1 MQSMAFD
8 IRWAVLVKNKPYLIF
23 SWRKVMNT
31 LRRYVK
37 NAKDVFRI
45 IAGVIGSYA
54 GVISNIIGTAMG
66 ILASVM
72 VIGGIVGLCVYVKVL
87 PMFTE
92 AREEVFDKLVHLSED
107 DFVMKEDTVVYDSKG
122 KQVGSVNAGSYKY
135 VKINDVSPYIYE
147 GYIAVE
153 DKRFKTHG
161 GVDLVATMRAGVSLL
176 KHNMEITQGG
186 STITQQVIKNNL
198 LTQNKSYTRKIAE
211 ILLAP
216 TIESKFTK
224 AQIMEFYC
232 NSNFYGNKCYGVGAA
247 SKYYFGKK
255 CADLEPHEAAM
266 LIGLS
271 NSPASYNPVLHPKAA
286 LKKRNSVLRIMC
298 KEGVITP
305 KEYKSALKKKLN
317 IKQFSEKGGSKESY
331 VMSYAIHC
339 AAISLMEKENFK
351 FQYVFDS
358 KEDYQKY
365 NKQYSKVYSE
375 KIESIRSGGYKLYTS
390 INMKKQKKLQKAV
403 DNGLSFNKEK
413 DGDTGKYALQGAAVC
428 INNETNY
435 VEAIVGGRGK
445 NDQYN
450 RAYLAAR
457 QSGSAIKP
465 LIDYTPGF
473 ESGMYSPSTIVN
485 DHKFVNGPSNA
496 GGGYHGNVRIREAVA
511 RSLNT
516 VAWQV
521 LDNITV
527 KYGLSFLDKLHF
539 HNISYIDNDNM
550 ALSLGGFTEGVRVV
564 DMAKGFSTLAN
575 NGSYSDR
582 TCIKKI
588 EHVSDGV
595 VYKNN
600 NEKDQVYS
608 QDAAWMMT
616 DVLKGVFN
624 ESYGTGRKLKLD
636 NGQICAGKTGT
647 TNSSKDV
654 WFCGYT
660 KYYTTVV
667 WAGYDTPRAMPGA
680 SGASIPGVIWKDYMD
695 DIHKKLKPEDFIMP
709 STISLA
715 KYDGN
720 GNIIEGTAISGSS
733 KRTYGMDYFSKTILS
748 EKADEV
754 QVLNDKK
761 YQKEVLKKLKNF
773 EKRYI
778 SNIADYYD
786 LENDY
791 KELTDMIS
799 SIVDDDVRTDYAV
812 RARNK
817 YDSLKDETVS
827 WKKVVKAYEKQQKE
841 ENERLA
847 EKKKNDSERAL
858 KNQIYK
864 NKIELART
872 RIKRMHGYL
881 YQPSNMQLLIDSAK
895 EALDAC
901 KGYSEYYNLKAMFD
915 MYKKELEELP
925 VKGESNKKIRRQQI
939 QVNRWQRKNLR
950 KRNRGGSDKWKKIK
964 MI

>member
-317 IKQFSEKGGSKESY
+317 IKQFSEKGGSKDSY

-351 FQYVFDS
+351 FKYVFDS

-485 DHKFVNGPSNA
+485 DHKFANGPSNA

-564 DMAKGFSTLAN
+564 DMAKGFSTLSN

-754 QVLNDKK
+754 QVLKDKK

-841 ENERLA
+841 ENERLT

-881 YQPSNMQLLIDSAK
+881 YQPSNMQILIDSAK
-895 EALDAC
+895 EALEAC

-925 VKGESNKKIRRQQI
+925 VKGESNKKNQTPTDTSEPVATEEPQEEE
-939 QVNRWQRKNLR
+939 
-950 KRNRGGSDKWKKIK
+950 
-964 MI
+964 

>member
-1 MQSMAFD
+1 
-8 IRWAVLVKNKPYLIF
+8 
-23 SWRKVMNT
+23 MNT

-45 IAGVIGSYA
+45 IVGAIGSYV
-54 GVISNIIGTAMG
+54 GVVSNILGAVMG

-92 AREEVFDKLVHLSED
+92 AREEVFDKLVHLSKD
-107 DFVMKEDTVVYDSKG
+107 DFIMKEDTVVYDANG
-122 KQVGSVNAGSYKY
+122 KKVGSVNAGSYKY
-135 VKINDVSPYIYE
+135 VSINDISPYIYD

-153 DKRFKTHG
+153 DKRFRTHG

-232 NSNFYGNKCYGVGAA
+232 NSNYYGNKCYGVGAA
-247 SKYYFGKK
+247 SRYYFGKK
-255 CADLEPHEAAM
+255 CADLEPQEAAM

-271 NSPASYNPVLHPKAA
+271 NSPASYNPVLHPQAA
-286 LKKRNSVLRIMC
+286 LKKRNRVLKTMC
-298 KEGVITP
+298 NDGVITP
-305 KEYKSALKKKLN
+305 KEYKAAVKKKLN
-317 IKQFSEKGGSKESY
+317 IKQLTEEGSSNETY
-331 VMSYAIHC
+331 VISYAIHC
-339 AAISLMEKENFK
+339 SAISLMEKEDFK
-351 FQYVFDS
+351 FKYVFDS

-365 NKQYSKVYSE
+365 NKTYSKAYNE
-375 KIESIRSGGYKLYTS
+375 KIESIRSGGYKIYTS
-390 INMKKQKKLQKAV
+390 INMKKQKKLQKSV
-403 DNGLSFNKEK
+403 DEGLAFNKEK
-413 DGDTGKYALQGAAVC
+413 DNDSGKYALQGAAVC
-428 INNETNY
+428 VNNETGY
-435 VEAIVGGRGK
+435 VEAVVGGRGK

-485 DHKFVNGPSNA
+485 DNKFTNGPSNA
-496 GGGYHGNVRIREAVA
+496 GGAYYGSVHIREAVA

-521 LDNITV
+521 LDNISV

-575 NGSYSDR
+575 NGSFSDR
-582 TCIKKI
+582 TCVKKI

-600 NEKDQVYS
+600 NEKTQVYS
-608 QDAAWMMT
+608 GDAAWMMT

-624 ESYGTGRKLKLD
+624 ESYGTGRKLKLE

-695 DIHKKLKPEDFIMP
+695 KIHEKLKPQDFTMP

-715 KYDGN
+715 KYDSA
-720 GNIIEGTAISGSS
+720 GNIIEGTAVAGS
-733 KRTYGMDYFSKTILS
+733 KTRPAGMDYFSKSILS
-748 EKADEV
+748 EKAEEV
-754 QVLNDKK
+754 QVLKDKQ
-761 YQKEVLKKLKNF
+761 YQKEVLAALKKF
-773 EKRYI
+773 EKMYI
-778 SNIADYYD
+778 KNIADYYD

-791 KELTDMIS
+791 KKLTDMIS
-799 SIVDDDVRTDYAV
+799 SIVDDDVRTDYAI

-817 YDSLKDETVS
+817 YDSLKDETVD

-847 EKKKNDSERAL
+847 EKKKNDSQRAL
-858 KNQIYK
+858 NNQIYK
-864 NKIELART
+864 NRINLART
-872 RIKRMHGYL
+872 RIKRMHGYV

-895 EALDAC
+895 QALDAC
-901 KGYSEYYNLKAMFD
+901 KGYAEYTSLKAMYD
-915 MYKKELEELP
+915 EYKAELENLP
-925 VKGESNKKIRRQQI
+925 TKAEYDKKKNTTTPTEAPVETAEPVQDGEE
-939 QVNRWQRKNLR
+939 
-950 KRNRGGSDKWKKIK
+950 
-964 MI
+964 

>member
-1 MQSMAFD
+1 
-8 IRWAVLVKNKPYLIF
+8 
-23 SWRKVMNT
+23 MNT
-31 LRRYVK
+31 LRKYVK

-45 IAGVIGSYA
+45 IVGAIGSYV
-54 GVISNIIGTAMG
+54 GVVSNILGAVMG

-92 AREEVFDKLVHLSED
+92 AREEVFDKLVHLSKD
-107 DFVMKEDTVVYDSKG
+107 DFIMKEDTVVYDANG
-122 KQVGSVNAGSYKY
+122 KKVGSVNAGSYKY
-135 VKINDVSPYIYE
+135 VSINDISPYIYD

-153 DKRFKTHG
+153 DKRFRTHG

-232 NSNFYGNKCYGVGAA
+232 NSNYYGNKCYGVGAA
-247 SKYYFGKK
+247 SRYYFGKK
-255 CADLEPHEAAM
+255 CAALEPQEATM
-266 LIGLS
+266 LKGLP
-271 NSPASYNPVLHPKAA
+271 NSPAAYNPVLHPQAA
-286 LKKRNSVLRIMC
+286 LKKRNRVLKTMC
-298 KEGVITP
+298 NDGVITP
-305 KEYKSALKKKLN
+305 KEYKAAVKKKLN
-317 IKQFSEKGGSKESY
+317 IKQLSEEGSSNETY
-331 VMSYAIHC
+331 VISYAIHC
-339 AAISLMEKENFK
+339 SAISLMEKEDFK
-351 FQYVFDS
+351 FKYVFDS

-365 NKQYSKVYSE
+365 NKTYSKAYSE
-375 KIESIRSGGYKLYTS
+375 KIESIRSGGYKIYTS
-390 INMKKQKKLQKAV
+390 INMKKQKKLQKSV
-403 DNGLSFNKEK
+403 DEGLAFNKEK
-413 DGDTGKYALQGAAVC
+413 DNDSGKYALQGAAVC
-428 INNETNY
+428 VNNETGY
-435 VEAIVGGRGK
+435 VEAVVGGRGK

-485 DHKFVNGPSNA
+485 DNKFANGPSNA
-496 GGGYHGNVRIREAVA
+496 GGAYYGSVHIREAVA

-521 LDNITV
+521 LDNISV

-575 NGSYSDR
+575 NGSFSDR
-582 TCIKKI
+582 TCVKKI

-600 NEKDQVYS
+600 NEKTQVYS
-608 QDAAWMMT
+608 EDAAWMMT

-624 ESYGTGRKLKLD
+624 ESYGTGRKLKLE

-660 KYYTTVV
+660 RYYTTVV

-695 DIHKKLKPEDFIMP
+695 KIHEKLKPQDFTMP

-715 KYDGN
+715 KYDSA
-720 GNIIEGTAISGSS
+720 GNIIEGTAVAGS
-733 KRTYGMDYFSKTILS
+733 KTRPAGMDYFSKSILS
-748 EKADEV
+748 EKAEEV
-754 QVLNDKK
+754 QVLKDKQ
-761 YQKEVLKKLKNF
+761 YQKEVLAALKKF
-773 EKRYI
+773 EKMYI
-778 SNIADYYD
+778 KNIADYYD

-791 KELTDMIS
+791 KKLTDMIS
-799 SIVDDDVRTDYAV
+799 SIVDDDVRTDYAI

-817 YDSLKDETVS
+817 YDSLKDETVD

-847 EKKKNDSERAL
+847 EKKKNDSQRAL
-858 KNQIYK
+858 NNQIYK
-864 NKIELART
+864 NRINLART
-872 RIKRMHGYL
+872 RIKRMHGYI

-895 EALDAC
+895 QALDAC
-901 KGYSEYYNLKAMFD
+901 KGYAEYTSLKAMYD
-915 MYKKELEELP
+915 EYKAELENLP
-925 VKGESNKKIRRQQI
+925 TKAEYDKKKNTTTPTEAPVETAEPVQDGEE
-939 QVNRWQRKNLR
+939 
-950 KRNRGGSDKWKKIK
+950 
-964 MI
+964 

>member
-1 MQSMAFD
+1 
-8 IRWAVLVKNKPYLIF
+8 
-23 SWRKVMNT
+23 MNT
-31 LRRYVK
+31 LRKYVK

-45 IAGVIGSYA
+45 IVGAIGSYV
-54 GVISNIIGTAMG
+54 GVVSNILGAVMG

-92 AREEVFDKLVHLSED
+92 AREEVFDKLVHLSKD
-107 DFVMKEDTVVYDSKG
+107 DFIMKEDTVVYDANG
-122 KQVGSVNAGSYKY
+122 KKVGSVNAGSYKY
-135 VKINDVSPYIYE
+135 VSINDISPYIYD

-153 DKRFKTHG
+153 DKRFRTHG

-232 NSNFYGNKCYGVGAA
+232 NSNYYGNKCYGVGAA
-247 SKYYFGKK
+247 SRYYFGKK
-255 CADLEPHEAAM
+255 CADLEPQEAAM

-271 NSPASYNPVLHPKAA
+271 NSPAAYNPVLHPQAA
-286 LKKRNSVLRIMC
+286 LKKRNRVLKTMC
-298 KEGVITP
+298 NDGVITP
-305 KEYKSALKKKLN
+305 KEYKAAVKKKLN
-317 IKQFSEKGGSKESY
+317 IKQLSEEGSSNETY
-331 VMSYAIHC
+331 VISYAIHC
-339 AAISLMEKENFK
+339 SAISLMEKEDFK
-351 FQYVFDS
+351 FKYVFDS

-365 NKQYSKVYSE
+365 NKTYSKAYSE
-375 KIESIRSGGYKLYTS
+375 KIESIRSGGYKIYTS
-390 INMKKQKKLQKAV
+390 INMKKQKKLQKSV
-403 DNGLSFNKEK
+403 DEGLAFNKEK
-413 DGDTGKYALQGAAVC
+413 DNDSGKYALQGAAVC
-428 INNETNY
+428 VNNETGY
-435 VEAIVGGRGK
+435 VEAVVGGRGK

-485 DHKFVNGPSNA
+485 DNKFANGPSNA
-496 GGGYHGNVRIREAVA
+496 GGAYYGSVHIREAVA

-521 LDNITV
+521 LDNISV

-575 NGSYSDR
+575 NGSFSDR
-582 TCIKKI
+582 TCVKKI

-600 NEKDQVYS
+600 NEKTQVYS
-608 QDAAWMMT
+608 EDAAWMMT

-624 ESYGTGRKLKLD
+624 ESYGTGRKLKLE

-695 DIHKKLKPEDFIMP
+695 KIHEKLKPQDFTMP
-709 STISLA
+709 STVSLA
-715 KYDGN
+715 KYDSA
-720 GNIIEGTAISGSS
+720 GNIIEGTAVAGS
-733 KRTYGMDYFSKTILS
+733 KTRPAGMDYFSKSILS
-748 EKADEV
+748 EKAEEV
-754 QVLNDKK
+754 QVLKDKQ
-761 YQKEVLKKLKNF
+761 YQKEVLAALKKF
-773 EKRYI
+773 EKMYI
-778 SNIADYYD
+778 KNIADYYD

-791 KELTDMIS
+791 KKLTDMIS
-799 SIVDDDVRTDYAV
+799 SIVDDDVRTDYAI

-817 YDSLKDETVS
+817 YDSLKDETVD

-847 EKKKNDSERAL
+847 EKKKNDSQRAL
-858 KNQIYK
+858 NNQIYK
-864 NKIELART
+864 NRINLART
-872 RIKRMHGYL
+872 RIKRMHGYV

-895 EALDAC
+895 QALDAC
-901 KGYSEYYNLKAMFD
+901 KGYAEYTSLKAMYD
-915 MYKKELEELP
+915 EYKAELENLP
-925 VKGESNKKIRRQQI
+925 TKAEYDKKKNTTTPTEAPVETAEPVQDGEE
-939 QVNRWQRKNLR
+939 
-950 KRNRGGSDKWKKIK
+950 
-964 MI
+964 

>member
-72 VIGGIVGLCVYVKVL
+72 VISGIVGLCVYVKVL

-317 IKQFSEKGGSKESY
+317 IKQFSEKGGSKDSY

-351 FQYVFDS
+351 FKYVFDS

-485 DHKFVNGPSNA
+485 DHKFANGPSNA

-754 QVLNDKK
+754 QVLKDKK

-881 YQPSNMQLLIDSAK
+881 YQPSNMQILIDSAK

-925 VKGESNKKIRRQQI
+925 VKGESNKKNQTPTDTSEPVATEEPQEEE
-939 QVNRWQRKNLR
+939 
-950 KRNRGGSDKWKKIK
+950 
-964 MI
+964 

>member
-1 MQSMAFD
+1 
-8 IRWAVLVKNKPYLIF
+8 
-23 SWRKVMNT
+23 MNT
-31 LRRYVK
+31 LRKYVK

-45 IAGVIGSYA
+45 IVGAIGSYV
-54 GVISNIIGTAMG
+54 GVVSNILGAVMG

-92 AREEVFDKLVHLSED
+92 AREEVFDKLVHLSKD
-107 DFVMKEDTVVYDSKG
+107 DFIMKEDTVVYDANG
-122 KQVGSVNAGSYKY
+122 KKVGSVNAGSYKY
-135 VKINDVSPYIYE
+135 VSINDISPYIYD

-153 DKRFKTHG
+153 DKRFRTHG

-232 NSNFYGNKCYGVGAA
+232 NSNYYGNKCYGVGAA
-247 SKYYFGKK
+247 SRYYFGKK
-255 CADLEPHEAAM
+255 CADLEPQEAAM

-271 NSPASYNPVLHPKAA
+271 NSPASYNPVLHPQAA
-286 LKKRNSVLRIMC
+286 LKKRNRVLKTMC
-298 KEGVITP
+298 NDGVITP
-305 KEYKSALKKKLN
+305 KEYKAAVKKKLN
-317 IKQFSEKGGSKESY
+317 IKQLSEEGSSNETY
-331 VMSYAIHC
+331 VISYAIHC
-339 AAISLMEKENFK
+339 SAISLMEKEDFK
-351 FQYVFDS
+351 FKYVFDS

-365 NKQYSKVYSE
+365 NKTYSKAYNE
-375 KIESIRSGGYKLYTS
+375 KIESIRSGGYKIYTS
-390 INMKKQKKLQKAV
+390 INMKKQKKLQKSV
-403 DNGLSFNKEK
+403 DEGLAFNKEK
-413 DGDTGKYALQGAAVC
+413 DNDSGKYALQGAAVC
-428 INNETNY
+428 VNNETGY
-435 VEAIVGGRGK
+435 VEAVVGGRGK

-457 QSGSAIKP
+457 QSGSSIKP

-485 DHKFVNGPSNA
+485 DNKFTNGPSNA
-496 GGGYHGNVRIREAVA
+496 GGAYYGSVHIREAVA

-521 LDNITV
+521 LDNISV

-575 NGSYSDR
+575 NGSFSDR
-582 TCIKKI
+582 TCVKKI

-600 NEKDQVYS
+600 NEKTQVYS
-608 QDAAWMMT
+608 EDAAWMMT

-624 ESYGTGRKLKLD
+624 ESYGTGRKLKLE

-695 DIHKKLKPEDFIMP
+695 KIHEKLKPQDFTMP

-715 KYDGN
+715 KYDSA
-720 GNIIEGTAISGSS
+720 GNIIEGTAVAGS
-733 KRTYGMDYFSKTILS
+733 KTRPAGMDYFSKSILS
-748 EKADEV
+748 EKAEEV
-754 QVLNDKK
+754 QVLKDKQ
-761 YQKEVLKKLKNF
+761 YQKEVLAALKKF
-773 EKRYI
+773 EKMYI
-778 SNIADYYD
+778 KNIADYYD

-791 KELTDMIS
+791 KKLTDMIS
-799 SIVDDDVRTDYAV
+799 SIVDDDVRTDYAI

-817 YDSLKDETVS
+817 YDSLKDETVD

-847 EKKKNDSERAL
+847 EKKKNDSQRAL
-858 KNQIYK
+858 NNQIYK
-864 NKIELART
+864 NRINLART
-872 RIKRMHGYL
+872 RIKRMHGYV

-895 EALDAC
+895 QALDAC
-901 KGYSEYYNLKAMFD
+901 KGYAEYTSLKAMYD
-915 MYKKELEELP
+915 EYKAELENLP
-925 VKGESNKKIRRQQI
+925 TKAEYDKKKNTTTPTEAPVETAEPVQDGEE
-939 QVNRWQRKNLR
+939 
-950 KRNRGGSDKWKKIK
+950 
-964 MI
+964 

>member
-1 MQSMAFD
+1 
-8 IRWAVLVKNKPYLIF
+8 
-23 SWRKVMNT
+23 MNT

-351 FQYVFDS
+351 FKYVFDS

-754 QVLNDKK
+754 QVLKDKK

-925 VKGESNKKIRRQQI
+925 VKGESNKKNQTPTDTSEPVATEEPQEEE
-939 QVNRWQRKNLR
+939 
-950 KRNRGGSDKWKKIK
+950 
-964 MI
+964 

>member
-1 MQSMAFD
+1 
-8 IRWAVLVKNKPYLIF
+8 
-23 SWRKVMNT
+23 MNT

-45 IAGVIGSYA
+45 IVGAIGSYV
-54 GVISNIIGTAMG
+54 GVVSNILGAVMG

-92 AREEVFDKLVHLSED
+92 AREEVFDKLVHLSKD
-107 DFVMKEDTVVYDSKG
+107 DFIMKEDTVVYDANG
-122 KQVGSVNAGSYKY
+122 KKVGSVNAGSYKY
-135 VKINDVSPYIYE
+135 VSINDISPYIYD

-232 NSNFYGNKCYGVGAA
+232 NSNYYGNKCYGVGAA
-247 SKYYFGKK
+247 SRYYFGKK
-255 CADLEPHEAAM
+255 CADLEPQEAAM

-271 NSPASYNPVLHPKAA
+271 NSPASYNPVLHPQAA
-286 LKKRNSVLRIMC
+286 LKKRNRVLKTMC
-298 KEGVITP
+298 NDGVITP
-305 KEYKSALKKKLN
+305 KEYKAAVKKKLN
-317 IKQFSEKGGSKESY
+317 IKQLTEEGSSNETY
-331 VMSYAIHC
+331 VISYAIHC
-339 AAISLMEKENFK
+339 SAISLMEKEDFK
-351 FQYVFDS
+351 FKYVFDS

-365 NKQYSKVYSE
+365 NKTYSKAYNE
-375 KIESIRSGGYKLYTS
+375 KIESIRSGGYKIYTS
-390 INMKKQKKLQKAV
+390 INMKKQKKLQKSV
-403 DNGLSFNKEK
+403 DEGLAFNKEK
-413 DGDTGKYALQGAAVC
+413 DNDSGKYALQGAAVC
-428 INNETNY
+428 VNNETGY
-435 VEAIVGGRGK
+435 VEAVVGGRGK

-485 DHKFVNGPSNA
+485 DNKFTNGPSNA
-496 GGGYHGNVRIREAVA
+496 GGAYYGSVHIREAVA

-521 LDNITV
+521 LDNISV

-575 NGSYSDR
+575 NGSFSDR
-582 TCIKKI
+582 TCVKKI

-600 NEKDQVYS
+600 NEKTQVYS
-608 QDAAWMMT
+608 EDAAWMMT

-624 ESYGTGRKLKLD
+624 ESYGTGRKLKLE

-695 DIHKKLKPEDFIMP
+695 KIHEKLKPQDFTMP

-715 KYDGN
+715 KYDSA
-720 GNIIEGTAISGSS
+720 GNIIEGTAVAGS
-733 KRTYGMDYFSKTILS
+733 KTRPAGMDYFSKSILS
-748 EKADEV
+748 EKAEEV
-754 QVLNDKK
+754 QVLKDKK
-761 YQKEVLKKLKNF
+761 YQKEVLAALKKF
-773 EKRYI
+773 EKMYI
-778 SNIADYYD
+778 KNIADYYD

-791 KELTDMIS
+791 KKLTDMIS
-799 SIVDDDVRTDYAV
+799 SIVDDDVRTDYAI

-817 YDSLKDETVS
+817 YDSLKDETVD

-847 EKKKNDSERAL
+847 EKKKNDSQRAL
-858 KNQIYK
+858 NNQIYK
-864 NKIELART
+864 NRINLART
-872 RIKRMHGYL
+872 RIKRMHGYI
-881 YQPSNMQLLIDSAK
+881 YQPSNMQILIDSAK
-895 EALDAC
+895 QALDAC
-901 KGYSEYYNLKAMFD
+901 KGYAEYTSLKAMYD
-915 MYKKELEELP
+915 EYKAELENLP
-925 VKGESNKKIRRQQI
+925 TKAEYDKKKNTTTPTEAPVETAEPIQDGEE
-939 QVNRWQRKNLR
+939 
-950 KRNRGGSDKWKKIK
+950 
-964 MI
+964 

>member
-1 MQSMAFD
+1 
-8 IRWAVLVKNKPYLIF
+8 
-23 SWRKVMNT
+23 MNT

-45 IAGVIGSYA
+45 IVGAIGSYV
-54 GVISNIIGTAMG
+54 GVVSNILGAVMG

-92 AREEVFDKLVHLSED
+92 AREEVFDKLVHLSKD
-107 DFVMKEDTVVYDSKG
+107 DFIMKEDTVVYDANG
-122 KQVGSVNAGSYKY
+122 KKVGSVNAGSYKY
-135 VKINDVSPYIYE
+135 VSINDISPYIYD

-153 DKRFKTHG
+153 DKRFRTHG

-232 NSNFYGNKCYGVGAA
+232 NSNYYGNKCYGVGAA
-247 SKYYFGKK
+247 SRYYFGKK
-255 CADLEPHEAAM
+255 CADLEPQEAAM

-271 NSPASYNPVLHPKAA
+271 NSPAAYNPVLHPQAA
-286 LKKRNSVLRIMC
+286 LKKRNRVLKTMC
-298 KEGVITP
+298 NDGVITP
-305 KEYKSALKKKLN
+305 KEYKAAVKKKLN
-317 IKQFSEKGGSKESY
+317 IKQLSEEGSSNETY
-331 VMSYAIHC
+331 VISYAIHC
-339 AAISLMEKENFK
+339 SAISLMEKEDFK
-351 FQYVFDS
+351 FKYVFDS
-358 KEDYQKY
+358 KEDYKKY
-365 NKQYSKVYSE
+365 NKTYSKAYSE
-375 KIESIRSGGYKLYTS
+375 KIESIRSGGYKIYTS
-390 INMKKQKKLQKAV
+390 INMKKQKKLQKSV
-403 DNGLSFNKEK
+403 DEGLAFNKEK
-413 DGDTGKYALQGAAVC
+413 DNDSGKYALQGAAVC
-428 INNETNY
+428 VNNETGY
-435 VEAIVGGRGK
+435 VEAVVGGRGK

-485 DHKFVNGPSNA
+485 DNKFANGPSNA
-496 GGGYHGNVRIREAVA
+496 GGAYYGSVHIREAVA

-521 LDNITV
+521 LDNISV

-575 NGSYSDR
+575 NGSFSDR
-582 TCIKKI
+582 TCVKKI

-600 NEKDQVYS
+600 NEKTQVYS
-608 QDAAWMMT
+608 EDAAWMMT

-624 ESYGTGRKLKLD
+624 ESYGTGRKLKLE

-695 DIHKKLKPEDFIMP
+695 KIHEKLKPQDFTMP

-715 KYDGN
+715 KYDSA
-720 GNIIEGTAISGSS
+720 GNIIEGTAVAGS
-733 KRTYGMDYFSKTILS
+733 KTRPAGMDYFSKSILS
-748 EKADEV
+748 EKAEEV
-754 QVLNDKK
+754 QVLKDKQ
-761 YQKEVLKKLKNF
+761 YQKEVLAALKKF
-773 EKRYI
+773 EKMYI
-778 SNIADYYD
+778 KNIADYYD

-791 KELTDMIS
+791 KKLTDMIS
-799 SIVDDDVRTDYAV
+799 SIVDDDVRTDYAI

-817 YDSLKDETVS
+817 YDSLKDETVD

-847 EKKKNDSERAL
+847 EKKKNDSQRAL
-858 KNQIYK
+858 NNQIYK
-864 NKIELART
+864 NRINLART
-872 RIKRMHGYL
+872 RIKRMHGYV

-895 EALDAC
+895 QALDAC
-901 KGYSEYYNLKAMFD
+901 KGYAEYTSLKAMYD
-915 MYKKELEELP
+915 EYKAELENLP
-925 VKGESNKKIRRQQI
+925 TKAEYDKKKNTTTPTEAPVETAEPVQDGEE
-939 QVNRWQRKNLR
+939 
-950 KRNRGGSDKWKKIK
+950 
-964 MI
+964 

>member
-1 MQSMAFD
+1 
-8 IRWAVLVKNKPYLIF
+8 
-23 SWRKVMNT
+23 MNT

-305 KEYKSALKKKLN
+305 KENKSALKKKLN
-317 IKQFSEKGGSKESY
+317 IKHFSEKGGSKDSY

-351 FQYVFDS
+351 FKYVFDS

-375 KIESIRSGGYKLYTS
+375 KIESIRTGGYKLYTS

-754 QVLNDKK
+754 QVLKDKK

-925 VKGESNKKIRRQQI
+925 VKGESNKKNQTPTDTSEPVATEEPQEEE
-939 QVNRWQRKNLR
+939 
-950 KRNRGGSDKWKKIK
+950 
-964 MI
+964 

>member
-1 MQSMAFD
+1 
-8 IRWAVLVKNKPYLIF
+8 
-23 SWRKVMNT
+23 MNT
-31 LRRYVK
+31 LRKYVK

-45 IAGVIGSYA
+45 IVGAIGSYV
-54 GVISNIIGTAMG
+54 GVVSNILGAVMG

-92 AREEVFDKLVHLSED
+92 AREEVFDKLVHLSKD
-107 DFVMKEDTVVYDSKG
+107 DFIMKEDTVVYDANG
-122 KQVGSVNAGSYKY
+122 KKVGSVNAGSYKY
-135 VKINDVSPYIYE
+135 VSINDISPYIYD

-247 SKYYFGKK
+247 SRYYFGKK
-255 CADLEPHEAAM
+255 CADLEPQEAAM

-271 NSPASYNPVLHPKAA
+271 NSPTAYNPVLHPQAA
-286 LKKRNSVLRIMC
+286 LKKRNRVLKTMC
-298 KEGVITP
+298 NEGAITP
-305 KEYKSALKKKLN
+305 KEYKAAVKKELN
-317 IKQFSEKGGSKESY
+317 IKQLSEEGSSNETY
-331 VMSYAIHC
+331 VISYAIHC
-339 AAISLMEKENFK
+339 AAISLMEKEDFK
-351 FQYVFDS
+351 FKYVFDS

-365 NKQYSKVYSE
+365 NKTYSKAYSE
-375 KIESIRSGGYKLYTS
+375 KIESIRSGGYKIYTS
-390 INMKKQKKLQKAV
+390 INMKKQKKLQKSV
-403 DNGLSFNKEK
+403 DEGLAFNKEK
-413 DGDTGKYALQGAAVC
+413 DNDSGKYALQGAAVC
-428 INNETNY
+428 VNNETGY
-435 VEAIVGGRGK
+435 VEAVVGGRGK

-485 DHKFVNGPSNA
+485 DNKFTNGPSNA
-496 GGGYHGNVRIREAVA
+496 GGAYYGSVHIREAVA

-521 LDNITV
+521 LDNISV

-575 NGSYSDR
+575 NGSFSDR
-582 TCIKKI
+582 TCVKKI

-600 NEKDQVYS
+600 NEKTQVYS
-608 QDAAWMMT
+608 EDAAWMMT

-624 ESYGTGRKLKLD
+624 ESYGTGRKLKLE

-695 DIHKKLKPEDFIMP
+695 KIHEKLKPQDFTMP

-715 KYDGN
+715 KYDSA
-720 GNIIEGTAISGSS
+720 GNIIEGTAVAGS
-733 KRTYGMDYFSKTILS
+733 KTRPAGMDYFSKSILS
-748 EKADEV
+748 EKAEEV
-754 QVLNDKK
+754 QVLKDKK
-761 YQKEVLKKLKNF
+761 YQKEVLAALKKF
-773 EKRYI
+773 EKMYI
-778 SNIADYYD
+778 KNIADYYD

-791 KELTDMIS
+791 KKLTDMIS
-799 SIVDDDVRTDYAV
+799 SIVDDDVRTDYAI

-817 YDSLKDETVS
+817 YDSLKDETVD

-847 EKKKNDSERAL
+847 EKKKNDSQRAL
-858 KNQIYK
+858 NNQIYK
-864 NKIELART
+864 NRINLART
-872 RIKRMHGYL
+872 RIKRMHGYI
-881 YQPSNMQLLIDSAK
+881 YQPSNMQILIDSAK
-895 EALDAC
+895 QALDAC
-901 KGYSEYYNLKAMFD
+901 KGYAEYTSLKAMYD
-915 MYKKELEELP
+915 EYKAELENLP
-925 VKGESNKKIRRQQI
+925 TKAEYDKKKNTTTPTETPVETAEPIQDGEE
-939 QVNRWQRKNLR
+939 
-950 KRNRGGSDKWKKIK
+950 
-964 MI
+964 

>member
-754 QVLNDKK
+754 QVLKDKK

-786 LENDY
+786 LENEY

-925 VKGESNKKIRRQQI
+925 VKGESNKKNQTPTDTSEPVATEEPQEEE
-939 QVNRWQRKNLR
+939 
-950 KRNRGGSDKWKKIK
+950 
-964 MI
+964 

>member
-1 MQSMAFD
+1 
-8 IRWAVLVKNKPYLIF
+8 
-23 SWRKVMNT
+23 MNT

-485 DHKFVNGPSNA
+485 DHKFANGPSNA

-754 QVLNDKK
+754 QVLKDKK

-773 EKRYI
+773 EKIYI
-778 SNIADYYD
+778 SNISDYND

-799 SIVDDDVRTDYAV
+799 SIMDDDVRTDYAV

-841 ENERLA
+841 ENERLV

-881 YQPSNMQLLIDSAK
+881 YQPSNMQILIDSAK

-925 VKGESNKKIRRQQI
+925 VKGESNKKNQTPTDTSEPVATEEPQEEE
-939 QVNRWQRKNLR
+939 
-950 KRNRGGSDKWKKIK
+950 
-964 MI
+964 

>member
-1 MQSMAFD
+1 
-8 IRWAVLVKNKPYLIF
+8 
-23 SWRKVMNT
+23 MNT
-31 LRRYVK
+31 LRKYVK

-45 IAGVIGSYA
+45 IVGAIGSYV
-54 GVISNIIGTAMG
+54 GVVSNILGAVMG

-92 AREEVFDKLVHLSED
+92 AREEVFDKLVHLSKD
-107 DFVMKEDTVVYDSKG
+107 DFIMKEDTVVYDANG
-122 KQVGSVNAGSYKY
+122 KKVGSVNAGSYKY
-135 VKINDVSPYIYE
+135 VSINDISPYIYD

-232 NSNFYGNKCYGVGAA
+232 NSNYYGNKCYGVGAA
-247 SKYYFGKK
+247 SRYYFGKK
-255 CADLEPHEAAM
+255 CADLEPQEAAM

-271 NSPASYNPVLHPKAA
+271 NSPAAYNPVLHPQAA
-286 LKKRNSVLRIMC
+286 LKKRNRVLKTMC
-298 KEGVITP
+298 NDGVITP
-305 KEYKSALKKKLN
+305 KEYKAAVKKKLN
-317 IKQFSEKGGSKESY
+317 IKQLSEEGSSNETY
-331 VMSYAIHC
+331 VISYAIHC
-339 AAISLMEKENFK
+339 SAISLMEKEDFK
-351 FQYVFDS
+351 FKYVFDS

-365 NKQYSKVYSE
+365 NKTYSKAYSE
-375 KIESIRSGGYKLYTS
+375 KIESIRSGGYKIYTS
-390 INMKKQKKLQKAV
+390 INMKKQKKLQKSV
-403 DNGLSFNKEK
+403 DEGLAFNKEK
-413 DGDTGKYALQGAAVC
+413 DNDSGKYALQGAAVC
-428 INNETNY
+428 VNNETGY
-435 VEAIVGGRGK
+435 VEAVVGGRGK

-485 DHKFVNGPSNA
+485 DNKFANGPSNA
-496 GGGYHGNVRIREAVA
+496 GGAYYGSVHIREAVA

-521 LDNITV
+521 LDNISV

-575 NGSYSDR
+575 NGSFSDR
-582 TCIKKI
+582 TCVKKI

-600 NEKDQVYS
+600 NEKTQVYS
-608 QDAAWMMT
+608 EDAAWMMT

-624 ESYGTGRKLKLD
+624 ESYGTGRKLKLE

-695 DIHKKLKPEDFIMP
+695 KIHEKLKPQDFTMP

-715 KYDGN
+715 KYDSA
-720 GNIIEGTAISGSS
+720 GNIIEGTAVAGS
-733 KRTYGMDYFSKTILS
+733 KTRPAGMDYFSKSILS
-748 EKADEV
+748 EKAEEV
-754 QVLNDKK
+754 QVLKDKQ
-761 YQKEVLKKLKNF
+761 YQKEVLAALKKF
-773 EKRYI
+773 EKMYI
-778 SNIADYYD
+778 KNIADYYD

-791 KELTDMIS
+791 KKLTDMIS
-799 SIVDDDVRTDYAV
+799 SIVDDDVRTDYAI

-817 YDSLKDETVS
+817 YDSLKDETVD

-847 EKKKNDSERAL
+847 EKKKNDSQRAL
-858 KNQIYK
+858 NNQIYK
-864 NKIELART
+864 NRINLART
-872 RIKRMHGYL
+872 RIKRMHGYI

-895 EALDAC
+895 QALDAC
-901 KGYSEYYNLKAMFD
+901 KGYAEYTSLKAMYD
-915 MYKKELEELP
+915 EYKAELENLP
-925 VKGESNKKIRRQQI
+925 TKAEYDKKKNTTTPTEAPVETAEPVQDGEE
-939 QVNRWQRKNLR
+939 
-950 KRNRGGSDKWKKIK
+950 
-964 MI
+964 

>member
-1 MQSMAFD
+1 
-8 IRWAVLVKNKPYLIF
+8 
-23 SWRKVMNT
+23 MNN

-45 IAGVIGSYA
+45 IVGAIGSYV
-54 GVISNIIGTAMG
+54 GVVSNILGAVMG

-92 AREEVFDKLVHLSED
+92 AREEVFDKLVHLSKD
-107 DFVMKEDTVVYDSKG
+107 DFIMKEDTVVYDANG
-122 KQVGSVNAGSYKY
+122 KKVGSVNAGSYKY
-135 VKINDVSPYIYE
+135 VSINDISPYIYD

-153 DKRFKTHG
+153 DKRFRTHG

-232 NSNFYGNKCYGVGAA
+232 NSNYYGNKCYGVGAA
-247 SKYYFGKK
+247 SRYYFGKK
-255 CADLEPHEAAM
+255 CADLEPQEAAM

-271 NSPASYNPVLHPKAA
+271 NSPAAYNPVLHPQAA
-286 LKKRNSVLRIMC
+286 LKKRNRVLKTMC
-298 KEGVITP
+298 NDGVITP
-305 KEYKSALKKKLN
+305 KEYKAAVKKKLN
-317 IKQFSEKGGSKESY
+317 IKQLSEEGSSNETY
-331 VMSYAIHC
+331 VISYAIHC
-339 AAISLMEKENFK
+339 SAISLMEKEDFK
-351 FQYVFDS
+351 FKYVFDS

-365 NKQYSKVYSE
+365 NKTYSKAYSE
-375 KIESIRSGGYKLYTS
+375 KIESIRSGGYKIYTS
-390 INMKKQKKLQKAV
+390 INMKKQKKLQKSV
-403 DNGLSFNKEK
+403 YEGLAFNKEK
-413 DGDTGKYALQGAAVC
+413 DNDSGKYALQGAAVC
-428 INNETNY
+428 VNNETGY
-435 VEAIVGGRGK
+435 VEAVVGGRGK

-485 DHKFVNGPSNA
+485 DNKFANGPSNA
-496 GGGYHGNVRIREAVA
+496 GGAYYGSVHIREAVA

-521 LDNITV
+521 LDNISV

-575 NGSYSDR
+575 NGSFSDR
-582 TCIKKI
+582 TCVKKI

-600 NEKDQVYS
+600 NEKTQVYS
-608 QDAAWMMT
+608 EDAAWMMT

-624 ESYGTGRKLKLD
+624 ESYGTGRKLKLE

-695 DIHKKLKPEDFIMP
+695 KIHEKLKPQDFTMP

-715 KYDGN
+715 KYDSA
-720 GNIIEGTAISGSS
+720 GNIIEGTAVAGS
-733 KRTYGMDYFSKTILS
+733 KTRPAGMDYFSKSILS
-748 EKADEV
+748 EKAEEV
-754 QVLNDKK
+754 QVLKDKQ
-761 YQKEVLKKLKNF
+761 YQKEVLAALKKF
-773 EKRYI
+773 EKMYI
-778 SNIADYYD
+778 KNIADYYD

-791 KELTDMIS
+791 KKLTDMIS
-799 SIVDDDVRTDYAV
+799 SIVDDDVRTDYAI

-817 YDSLKDETVS
+817 YDSLKDETVD

-847 EKKKNDSERAL
+847 EKKKNDSQRAL
-858 KNQIYK
+858 NNQIYK
-864 NKIELART
+864 NRINLART
-872 RIKRMHGYL
+872 RIKRMHGYV

-895 EALDAC
+895 QALDAC
-901 KGYSEYYNLKAMFD
+901 KGYAEYTSLKAMYD
-915 MYKKELEELP
+915 EYKAELENLP
-925 VKGESNKKIRRQQI
+925 TKAEYDKKKNNTTPTEAPVETAEPVQDGEE
-939 QVNRWQRKNLR
+939 
-950 KRNRGGSDKWKKIK
+950 
-964 MI
+964 

>member
-1 MQSMAFD
+1 
-8 IRWAVLVKNKPYLIF
+8 
-23 SWRKVMNT
+23 MNT

-485 DHKFVNGPSNA
+485 DHKFANGPSNA

-754 QVLNDKK
+754 QVLKDKK

-841 ENERLA
+841 ENERLV

-881 YQPSNMQLLIDSAK
+881 YQPSNMQILIDSAK

-925 VKGESNKKIRRQQI
+925 VKGESNKKNQTPTDTSEPVATEEPQEEE
-939 QVNRWQRKNLR
+939 
-950 KRNRGGSDKWKKIK
+950 
-964 MI
+964 

>member
-1 MQSMAFD
+1 
-8 IRWAVLVKNKPYLIF
+8 
-23 SWRKVMNT
+23 MNT
-31 LRRYVK
+31 LRKYVK
-37 NAKDVFRI
+37 NAKDVFSI
-45 IAGVIGSYA
+45 IIGAIGSYV
-54 GVISNIIGTAMG
+54 GVVSNILGAVMG
-66 ILASVM
+66 ILASIM

-92 AREEVFDKLVHLSED
+92 AREEVFDKLVHLSKD
-107 DFVMKEDTVVYDSKG
+107 DFIMKEDTVVYDSNG
-122 KQVGSVNAGSYKY
+122 KKVGSVNAGSYKY
-135 VKINDVSPYIYE
+135 VSINDISPYIYD

-232 NSNFYGNKCYGVGAA
+232 NSNYYGNKCYGVGAA
-247 SKYYFGKK
+247 SRYYFGKK
-255 CADLEPHEAAM
+255 CADLEPQEAAM

-271 NSPASYNPVLHPKAA
+271 NSPASYNPVLHPQAA
-286 LKKRNSVLRIMC
+286 LKKRNRVLKTMC
-298 KEGVITP
+298 NEGVITP
-305 KEYKSALKKKLN
+305 KEYKAAVKKKLN
-317 IKQFSEKGGSKESY
+317 IKQLSEEGSSNETY
-331 VMSYAIHC
+331 VISYAIHC
-339 AAISLMEKENFK
+339 AAISLMEKEDFK
-351 FQYVFDS
+351 FKYVFDS

-365 NKQYSKVYSE
+365 NKTYSKAYNE
-375 KIESIRSGGYKLYTS
+375 KIESIRSGGYKIYTS
-390 INMKKQKKLQKAV
+390 INMKKQKKLQKSV
-403 DNGLSFNKEK
+403 DEGLAFNKEK
-413 DGDTGKYALQGAAVC
+413 DNDSGKYALQGAAVC
-428 INNETNY
+428 VNNETGY

-465 LIDYTPGF
+465 LIDYAPGF
-473 ESGMYSPSTIVN
+473 ESGLYSPSTIVN
-485 DHKFVNGPSNA
+485 DHKFTNGPSNA
-496 GGGYHGNVRIREAVA
+496 GGAYYGSVHIREAVA

-521 LDNITV
+521 LDNISV

-582 TCIKKI
+582 TCVKKI

-600 NEKDQVYS
+600 NEKTQVYS
-608 QDAAWMMT
+608 EDAAWMMT

-695 DIHKKLKPEDFIMP
+695 KIHEKLKPQDFTMP

-715 KYDGN
+715 KYDGA
-720 GNIIEGTAISGSS
+720 GNIIEGTAVAGS
-733 KRTYGMDYFSKTILS
+733 KTRPAGMDYFSKSILS
-748 EKADEV
+748 EKAEEV
-754 QVLNDKK
+754 QVLKDKQ
-761 YQKEVLKKLKNF
+761 YQKEVLKALKKF
-773 EKRYI
+773 EKMYI
-778 SNIADYYD
+778 KDIADYYD

-791 KELTDMIS
+791 KKLTDMIS
-799 SIVDDDVRTDYAV
+799 SIVDDDVRTDYAI

-817 YDSLKDETVS
+817 YDSLKDETVD

-841 ENERLA
+841 ENERLV
-847 EKKKNDSERAL
+847 EKKKNDSQRAL
-858 KNQIYK
+858 NNQIYK
-864 NKIELART
+864 NRINLART
-872 RIKRMHGYL
+872 RIKRMHGYV

-895 EALDAC
+895 QALDAC
-901 KGYSEYYNLKAMFD
+901 KGYAEYTSLKAMYD
-915 MYKKELEELP
+915 EYKAELENLP
-925 VKGESNKKIRRQQI
+925 TKAEYDRKKNTTPTEAPVETAEPVQDGEE
-939 QVNRWQRKNLR
+939 
-950 KRNRGGSDKWKKIK
+950 
-964 MI
+964 

>member
-1 MQSMAFD
+1 LQSMAFD

-754 QVLNDKK
+754 QVLKDKK

-799 SIVDDDVRTDYAV
+799 SIMDDDVRTDYAV

-841 ENERLA
+841 ENERLV

-881 YQPSNMQLLIDSAK
+881 YQPSNMQILIDSAK

-925 VKGESNKKIRRQQI
+925 VKGESNKKNQTPTDTSEPVATEEPQEEE
-939 QVNRWQRKNLR
+939 
-950 KRNRGGSDKWKKIK
+950 
-964 MI
+964 

>member
-1 MQSMAFD
+1 
-8 IRWAVLVKNKPYLIF
+8 
-23 SWRKVMNT
+23 MNT

-351 FQYVFDS
+351 FKYVFDS

-413 DGDTGKYALQGAAVC
+413 DDDTGKYALQGAAVC

-485 DHKFVNGPSNA
+485 DHKFANGPSNA

-616 DVLKGVFN
+616 DVLKGVLN

-660 KYYTTVV
+660 KYFTTVV

-754 QVLNDKK
+754 QVLKDKK

-773 EKRYI
+773 EKMYI

-799 SIVDDDVRTDYAV
+799 SIMDDDVRTDYAV

-841 ENERLA
+841 ENERLV

-881 YQPSNMQLLIDSAK
+881 YQPSNMQILIDSAK

-925 VKGESNKKIRRQQI
+925 VKGESNKKNQTPTDTSEPVATEEPQEEE
-939 QVNRWQRKNLR
+939 
-950 KRNRGGSDKWKKIK
+950 
-964 MI
+964 

>member
-1 MQSMAFD
+1 
-8 IRWAVLVKNKPYLIF
+8 
-23 SWRKVMNT
+23 MNT

-485 DHKFVNGPSNA
+485 DHKFANGPSNA

-754 QVLNDKK
+754 QVLKDKK

-881 YQPSNMQLLIDSAK
+881 YQPSNMQILIDSAK
-895 EALDAC
+895 EALEAC

-925 VKGESNKKIRRQQI
+925 VKGESNKKNQTPTDTSEPVATEEHQE
-939 QVNRWQRKNLR
+939 VE
-950 KRNRGGSDKWKKIK
+950 
-964 MI
+964 

>member
-1 MQSMAFD
+1 LQSMAFD

-122 KQVGSVNAGSYKY
+122 KKVGSVNAGSYKY

-485 DHKFVNGPSNA
+485 DHKFANGPSNA

-754 QVLNDKK
+754 QVLKDKK

-773 EKRYI
+773 EKIYI

-799 SIVDDDVRTDYAV
+799 SIMDDDVRTDYAV

-841 ENERLA
+841 ENERLV

-881 YQPSNMQLLIDSAK
+881 YQPSNMQILIDSAK

-925 VKGESNKKIRRQQI
+925 VKGESNKKNQTPTDTSEPVATEEPQEEE
-939 QVNRWQRKNLR
+939 
-950 KRNRGGSDKWKKIK
+950 
-964 MI
+964 

>member
-255 CADLEPHEAAM
+255 CADLELHEAAM

-351 FQYVFDS
+351 FKYVFDS

-485 DHKFVNGPSNA
+485 DHKFANGPSNA

-754 QVLNDKK
+754 QVLKDKK

-881 YQPSNMQLLIDSAK
+881 YQPSNMQILIDSAK

-925 VKGESNKKIRRQQI
+925 VKGESNKKNQTPTDTSEPVATEEPQEEE
-939 QVNRWQRKNLR
+939 
-950 KRNRGGSDKWKKIK
+950 
-964 MI
+964 

>member
-317 IKQFSEKGGSKESY
+317 IKQFSEKGGSKDSY

-351 FQYVFDS
+351 FKYVFDS

-527 KYGLSFLDKLHF
+527 KYGLLFLDKLHF

-754 QVLNDKK
+754 QVLKDKK

-925 VKGESNKKIRRQQI
+925 VKGESNKKNQTPTDTSEPVATEEPQEEE
-939 QVNRWQRKNLR
+939 
-950 KRNRGGSDKWKKIK
+950 
-964 MI
+964 

>member
-754 QVLNDKK
+754 QVLKDKK

-799 SIVDDDVRTDYAV
+799 SIEDDDVRTDYAV

-925 VKGESNKKIRRQQI
+925 VKGESNKKNQTPTDTSEPVATEEPQEEE
-939 QVNRWQRKNLR
+939 
-950 KRNRGGSDKWKKIK
+950 
-964 MI
+964 

>member
-521 LDNITV
+521 FDNITV

-720 GNIIEGTAISGSS
+720 GNIIEGTAISGSN

-754 QVLNDKK
+754 QVLKDKK

-799 SIVDDDVRTDYAV
+799 SIVDDDVRIDYAV

-881 YQPSNMQLLIDSAK
+881 YQPSNMQILIDSAK
-895 EALDAC
+895 QALDAC

-925 VKGESNKKIRRQQI
+925 VKRESNKKNQTPTDTSEPVATEEHQEEE
-939 QVNRWQRKNLR
+939 
-950 KRNRGGSDKWKKIK
+950 
-964 MI
+964 

>member
-1 MQSMAFD
+1 
-8 IRWAVLVKNKPYLIF
+8 
-23 SWRKVMNT
+23 MNT

-317 IKQFSEKGGSKESY
+317 IKQFSEKGGSKDSY

-351 FQYVFDS
+351 FKYVFDS

-754 QVLNDKK
+754 QVLKDKK

-925 VKGESNKKIRRQQI
+925 VKGESNKKNQTPTDTSEPVATEEPQEEE
-939 QVNRWQRKNLR
+939 
-950 KRNRGGSDKWKKIK
+950 
-964 MI
+964 

>member
-1 MQSMAFD
+1 
-8 IRWAVLVKNKPYLIF
+8 
-23 SWRKVMNT
+23 MNT
-31 LRRYVK
+31 LRKYVK

-45 IAGVIGSYA
+45 IVGAIGSYV
-54 GVISNIIGTAMG
+54 GVVSNILGAVMG

-92 AREEVFDKLVHLSED
+92 AREEVFGKLVHLSKD
-107 DFVMKEDTVVYDSKG
+107 DFIMKEDTVVYDANG
-122 KQVGSVNAGSYKY
+122 KKVGSVNAGSYKY
-135 VKINDVSPYIYE
+135 VSINDISPYIYD

-153 DKRFKTHG
+153 DKRFRTHG

-232 NSNFYGNKCYGVGAA
+232 NSNYYGNKCYGVGAA
-247 SKYYFGKK
+247 SRYYFGKK
-255 CADLEPHEAAM
+255 CADLEPQEAAM

-271 NSPASYNPVLHPKAA
+271 NSPAAYNPVLHPQAA
-286 LKKRNSVLRIMC
+286 LKKRNRVLKTMC
-298 KEGVITP
+298 NDGVITP
-305 KEYKSALKKKLN
+305 KEYKAAVKKKLN
-317 IKQFSEKGGSKESY
+317 IKQLSEEGSSNETY
-331 VMSYAIHC
+331 VISYAIHC
-339 AAISLMEKENFK
+339 SAISLMEKEDFK
-351 FQYVFDS
+351 FKYVFDS

-365 NKQYSKVYSE
+365 NKTYSKAYSE
-375 KIESIRSGGYKLYTS
+375 KIESIRSGGYKIYTS
-390 INMKKQKKLQKAV
+390 INMKKQKKLQKSV
-403 DNGLSFNKEK
+403 DEGLAFNKEK
-413 DGDTGKYALQGAAVC
+413 DNDSGKYALQGAAVC
-428 INNETNY
+428 VNNETGY
-435 VEAIVGGRGK
+435 VEAVVGGRGK

-485 DHKFVNGPSNA
+485 DNKFANGPSNA
-496 GGGYHGNVRIREAVA
+496 GGAYYGSVHIREAVA

-521 LDNITV
+521 LDNISV

-575 NGSYSDR
+575 NGSFSDR
-582 TCIKKI
+582 TCVKKI

-600 NEKDQVYS
+600 NEKTQVYS
-608 QDAAWMMT
+608 EDAAWMMT

-624 ESYGTGRKLKLD
+624 ESYGTGRKLKLE

-695 DIHKKLKPEDFIMP
+695 KIHEKLKPQDFTMP

-715 KYDGN
+715 KYDSA
-720 GNIIEGTAISGSS
+720 GNIIEGTAVAGS
-733 KRTYGMDYFSKTILS
+733 KTRPAGMDYFSKSILS
-748 EKADEV
+748 EKAEEV
-754 QVLNDKK
+754 QVLKDKQ
-761 YQKEVLKKLKNF
+761 YQKEVLAALKKF
-773 EKRYI
+773 EKMYI
-778 SNIADYYD
+778 KNIADYYD

-791 KELTDMIS
+791 KKLTDMIS
-799 SIVDDDVRTDYAV
+799 SIVDDDVRTDYAI

-817 YDSLKDETVS
+817 YDSLKDETVD

-847 EKKKNDSERAL
+847 EKKKNDSQRAL
-858 KNQIYK
+858 NNQIYK
-864 NKIELART
+864 NRINLART
-872 RIKRMHGYL
+872 RIKRMHGYV

-895 EALDAC
+895 QALDAC
-901 KGYSEYYNLKAMFD
+901 KGYAEYTSLKAMYD
-915 MYKKELEELP
+915 EYKAELENLP
-925 VKGESNKKIRRQQI
+925 TKAEYDKKKNNTTPTEAPVETAEPVQDGEE
-939 QVNRWQRKNLR
+939 
-950 KRNRGGSDKWKKIK
+950 
-964 MI
+964 

>member
-1 MQSMAFD
+1 MAFD

-636 NGQICAGKTGT
+636 NGQT
-647 TNSSKDV
+647 
-654 WFCGYT
+654 
-660 KYYTTVV
+660 
-667 WAGYDTPRAMPGA
+667 
-680 SGASIPGVIWKDYMD
+680 
-695 DIHKKLKPEDFIMP
+695 LLFI
-709 STISLA
+709 I
-715 KYDGN
+715 
-720 GNIIEGTAISGSS
+720 
-733 KRTYGMDYFSKTILS
+733 F
-748 EKADEV
+748 
-754 QVLNDKK
+754 
-761 YQKEVLKKLKNF
+761 F
-773 EKRYI
+773 
-778 SNIADYYD
+778 
-786 LENDY
+786 
-791 KELTDMIS
+791 
-799 SIVDDDVRTDYAV
+799 
-812 RARNK
+812 
-817 YDSLKDETVS
+817 
-827 WKKVVKAYEKQQKE
+827 
-841 ENERLA
+841 
-847 EKKKNDSERAL
+847 
-858 KNQIYK
+858 
-864 NKIELART
+864 
-872 RIKRMHGYL
+872 
-881 YQPSNMQLLIDSAK
+881 
-895 EALDAC
+895 
-901 KGYSEYYNLKAMFD
+901 
-915 MYKKELEELP
+915 
-925 VKGESNKKIRRQQI
+925 
-939 QVNRWQRKNLR
+939 
-950 KRNRGGSDKWKKIK
+950 
-964 MI
+964 

>member
-1 MQSMAFD
+1 
-8 IRWAVLVKNKPYLIF
+8 
-23 SWRKVMNT
+23 MNT

-485 DHKFVNGPSNA
+485 DHKFANGPSNA

-588 EHVSDGV
+588 EHV
-595 VYKNN
+595 YKNN

-608 QDAAWMMT
+608 QDATWMMT

-624 ESYGTGRKLKLD
+624 ESYGTGRKLNLD

-754 QVLNDKK
+754 QVLKDKK

-841 ENERLA
+841 ENERLV

-881 YQPSNMQLLIDSAK
+881 YQPSNMQILIDSAK

-925 VKGESNKKIRRQQI
+925 VKGESNKKNQTPTDTSEPVATEEPQEEE
-939 QVNRWQRKNLR
+939 
-950 KRNRGGSDKWKKIK
+950 
-964 MI
+964 

>member
-1 MQSMAFD
+1 
-8 IRWAVLVKNKPYLIF
+8 
-23 SWRKVMNT
+23 MNT
-31 LRRYVK
+31 LRKYVK

-45 IAGVIGSYA
+45 IVGAIGSYV
-54 GVISNIIGTAMG
+54 GVVSNILGAVMG

-92 AREEVFDKLVHLSED
+92 AREEVFDKLVHLSKD
-107 DFVMKEDTVVYDSKG
+107 DFIMKEDTVVYDANG
-122 KQVGSVNAGSYKY
+122 KKVGSVNAGSYKY
-135 VKINDVSPYIYE
+135 VSINDISPYIYD

-153 DKRFKTHG
+153 DKRFRTHG

-232 NSNFYGNKCYGVGAA
+232 NSNYYGNKCYGVGAA
-247 SKYYFGKK
+247 SRYYFGKK
-255 CADLEPHEAAM
+255 CADLEPQEAAM

-271 NSPASYNPVLHPKAA
+271 NSPASYNPVLHPQAA
-286 LKKRNSVLRIMC
+286 LKKRNRVLKTMC
-298 KEGVITP
+298 NDGVITP
-305 KEYKSALKKKLN
+305 KEYKAAVKKKLN
-317 IKQFSEKGGSKESY
+317 IKQLSEEGSSNETY
-331 VMSYAIHC
+331 VISYAIHC
-339 AAISLMEKENFK
+339 SAISLMEKEDFK
-351 FQYVFDS
+351 FKYVFDS

-365 NKQYSKVYSE
+365 NKTYSKAYNE
-375 KIESIRSGGYKLYTS
+375 KIESIRSGGYKIYTS
-390 INMKKQKKLQKAV
+390 INMKKQKKLQKSV
-403 DNGLSFNKEK
+403 DEGLAFNKEK
-413 DGDTGKYALQGAAVC
+413 DNDSGKYALQGAAVC
-428 INNETNY
+428 VNNETGY
-435 VEAIVGGRGK
+435 VEAVVGGRGK

-485 DHKFVNGPSNA
+485 DNKFTNGPSNA
-496 GGGYHGNVRIREAVA
+496 GGAYYGSVHIREAVA

-521 LDNITV
+521 LDNISV

-575 NGSYSDR
+575 NGSFSDR
-582 TCIKKI
+582 TCVKKI

-600 NEKDQVYS
+600 NEKTQVYS
-608 QDAAWMMT
+608 EDAAWMMT

-624 ESYGTGRKLKLD
+624 ESYGTGRKLKLE

-695 DIHKKLKPEDFIMP
+695 KIHEKLKPQDFTMP

-715 KYDGN
+715 KYDSA
-720 GNIIEGTAISGSS
+720 GNIIEGTAVAGS
-733 KRTYGMDYFSKTILS
+733 KTRPAGMDYFSKSILS
-748 EKADEV
+748 EKAEEV
-754 QVLNDKK
+754 QVLKDKQ
-761 YQKEVLKKLKNF
+761 YQKEVLAALKKF
-773 EKRYI
+773 EKMYI
-778 SNIADYYD
+778 KNIADYYD

-791 KELTDMIS
+791 KKLTDMIS
-799 SIVDDDVRTDYAV
+799 SIVDDDVRTDYAI

-817 YDSLKDETVS
+817 YDSLKDETVD

-847 EKKKNDSERAL
+847 EKKKNDSQRAL
-858 KNQIYK
+858 NNQIYK
-864 NKIELART
+864 NRINLART
-872 RIKRMHGYL
+872 RIKRMHGYI

-895 EALDAC
+895 QALDAC
-901 KGYSEYYNLKAMFD
+901 KGYAEYTSLKAMYD
-915 MYKKELEELP
+915 EYKAELENLP
-925 VKGESNKKIRRQQI
+925 TKAEYDKKKNTTTPTEAPVETAEPVQDGEE
-939 QVNRWQRKNLR
+939 
-950 KRNRGGSDKWKKIK
+950 
-964 MI
+964 

>member
-457 QSGSAIKP
+457 QSGSA
-465 LIDYTPGF
+465 PGF

-485 DHKFVNGPSNA
+485 DHKFANGPSNA

-754 QVLNDKK
+754 QVLKDKK

-881 YQPSNMQLLIDSAK
+881 YQPSNMQILIDSAK

-925 VKGESNKKIRRQQI
+925 VKGESNKKNQTPTDTSEPVATEEPQEEE
-939 QVNRWQRKNLR
+939 
-950 KRNRGGSDKWKKIK
+950 
-964 MI
+964 

>member
-1 MQSMAFD
+1 
-8 IRWAVLVKNKPYLIF
+8 
-23 SWRKVMNT
+23 MNT

-485 DHKFVNGPSNA
+485 DHKFANGPSNA

-667 WAGYDTPRAMPGA
+667 WAGYDTPRAMLGA

-754 QVLNDKK
+754 QVLKDKK

-773 EKRYI
+773 EKIYI

-799 SIVDDDVRTDYAV
+799 SIMDDDVRTDYAV

-841 ENERLA
+841 ENERLV

-881 YQPSNMQLLIDSAK
+881 YQPSNMQILIDSAK

-925 VKGESNKKIRRQQI
+925 VKGESNKKNQTPTDTSEPVATEEPQEEE
-939 QVNRWQRKNLR
+939 
-950 KRNRGGSDKWKKIK
+950 
-964 MI
+964 

>member
-485 DHKFVNGPSNA
+485 DHKFANGPSNA

-754 QVLNDKK
+754 QVLKDKK

-773 EKRYI
+773 EKIYI

-841 ENERLA
+841 ENERLV

-881 YQPSNMQLLIDSAK
+881 YQPSNMQILIDSAK

-925 VKGESNKKIRRQQI
+925 VKGESNKKNQTPTDTSEPVATEEPQEEE
-939 QVNRWQRKNLR
+939 
-950 KRNRGGSDKWKKIK
+950 
-964 MI
+964 

>member
-1 MQSMAFD
+1 
-8 IRWAVLVKNKPYLIF
+8 
-23 SWRKVMNT
+23 MNT

-45 IAGVIGSYA
+45 IVGAIGSYV
-54 GVISNIIGTAMG
+54 GVVSNILGAVMG

-92 AREEVFDKLVHLSED
+92 AREEVFDKLVHLSKD
-107 DFVMKEDTVVYDSKG
+107 DFIMKEDTVVYDANG
-122 KQVGSVNAGSYKY
+122 KKVGSVNAGSYKY
-135 VKINDVSPYIYE
+135 VSINDISPYIYD

-153 DKRFKTHG
+153 DKRFRTHG

-232 NSNFYGNKCYGVGAA
+232 NSNYYGNKCYGVGAA
-247 SKYYFGKK
+247 SRYYFGKK
-255 CADLEPHEAAM
+255 CADLEPQEAAM

-271 NSPASYNPVLHPKAA
+271 NSPASYNPVLHPQAA
-286 LKKRNSVLRIMC
+286 LKKRNRVLKTMC
-298 KEGVITP
+298 NDGVITP
-305 KEYKSALKKKLN
+305 KEYKAAVKKKLN
-317 IKQFSEKGGSKESY
+317 IKQLTEEGSSNETY
-331 VMSYAIHC
+331 VISYAIHC
-339 AAISLMEKENFK
+339 SAISLMEKEDFK
-351 FQYVFDS
+351 FKYVFDS

-365 NKQYSKVYSE
+365 NKTYSKAYNE
-375 KIESIRSGGYKLYTS
+375 KIESIRSGGYKIYTS
-390 INMKKQKKLQKAV
+390 ISMKKQKKLQKSV
-403 DNGLSFNKEK
+403 DEGLAFNKEK
-413 DGDTGKYALQGAAVC
+413 DNDSGKYALQGAAVC
-428 INNETNY
+428 VNNETGY
-435 VEAIVGGRGK
+435 VEAVVGGRGK

-485 DHKFVNGPSNA
+485 DNKFANGPSNA
-496 GGGYHGNVRIREAVA
+496 GGAYYGSVHIREAVA

-521 LDNITV
+521 LDNISV

-575 NGSYSDR
+575 NGSFSDR
-582 TCIKKI
+582 TCVKKI

-600 NEKDQVYS
+600 NEKTQVYS
-608 QDAAWMMT
+608 EDAAWMMT

-624 ESYGTGRKLKLD
+624 ESYGTGRKLKLE

-695 DIHKKLKPEDFIMP
+695 KIHEKLKPQDFTMP

-715 KYDGN
+715 KYDSA
-720 GNIIEGTAISGSS
+720 GNIIEGTAVAGS
-733 KRTYGMDYFSKTILS
+733 KTRPAGMDYFSKSILS
-748 EKADEV
+748 EKAEEV
-754 QVLNDKK
+754 QVLKDKQ
-761 YQKEVLKKLKNF
+761 YQKEVLAALKKF
-773 EKRYI
+773 EKMYI
-778 SNIADYYD
+778 KNIADYYD

-791 KELTDMIS
+791 KKLTDMIS
-799 SIVDDDVRTDYAV
+799 SIVDDDVRTDYAI

-817 YDSLKDETVS
+817 YDSLKDETVD

-847 EKKKNDSERAL
+847 EKKKNDSQRAL
-858 KNQIYK
+858 NNQIYK
-864 NKIELART
+864 NRINLART
-872 RIKRMHGYL
+872 RIKRMHGYV

-895 EALDAC
+895 QALDAC
-901 KGYSEYYNLKAMFD
+901 KGYAEYTSLKAMYD
-915 MYKKELEELP
+915 EYKAELENLP
-925 VKGESNKKIRRQQI
+925 TKAEYDKKKNNTTPTEAPVETAEPVQDGEE
-939 QVNRWQRKNLR
+939 
-950 KRNRGGSDKWKKIK
+950 
-964 MI
+964 

>member
-247 SKYYFGKK
+247 SKYYFGKT

-351 FQYVFDS
+351 FKYVFDS

-485 DHKFVNGPSNA
+485 DHKFANGPSNA

-754 QVLNDKK
+754 QVLKDKK

-881 YQPSNMQLLIDSAK
+881 YQPSNMQILIDSAK
-895 EALDAC
+895 EALEAC

-925 VKGESNKKIRRQQI
+925 VKGESNKKNQTPTDTSEPVATEEPQEEE
-939 QVNRWQRKNLR
+939 
-950 KRNRGGSDKWKKIK
+950 
-964 MI
+964 

>member
-351 FQYVFDS
+351 FKYVFDS

-435 VEAIVGGRGK
+435 VEAIVGGHGK

-485 DHKFVNGPSNA
+485 DHKFANGPSNA

-754 QVLNDKK
+754 QVLKDKK

-881 YQPSNMQLLIDSAK
+881 YQPSNMQILIDSAK

-925 VKGESNKKIRRQQI
+925 VKGESNKKNQTPTDTSEPVATEEPQEEE
-939 QVNRWQRKNLR
+939 
-950 KRNRGGSDKWKKIK
+950 
-964 MI
+964 

>member
-1 MQSMAFD
+1 MAFD

-317 IKQFSEKGGSKESY
+317 IKQFSEKGGSKDSY

-351 FQYVFDS
+351 FKYVFDS

-485 DHKFVNGPSNA
+485 DHKFANGPSNA

-754 QVLNDKK
+754 QVLKDKK

-881 YQPSNMQLLIDSAK
+881 YQPSNMQILIDSAK

-925 VKGESNKKIRRQQI
+925 VKGESNKKNQTPTDTSEPVATEEPQEEE
-939 QVNRWQRKNLR
+939 
-950 KRNRGGSDKWKKIK
+950 
-964 MI
+964 

>member
-1 MQSMAFD
+1 
-8 IRWAVLVKNKPYLIF
+8 
-23 SWRKVMNT
+23 MNT

-485 DHKFVNGPSNA
+485 DHKFANGPSNE
-496 GGGYHGNVRIREAVA
+496 GGGYHGNVSIREAVA

-754 QVLNDKK
+754 QVLKDKK

-881 YQPSNMQLLIDSAK
+881 YQPSNMQILIDSAK
-895 EALDAC
+895 EALEAC

-925 VKGESNKKIRRQQI
+925 VKGESNKKNQTPTDTSEPVATEEPQEEE
-939 QVNRWQRKNLR
+939 
-950 KRNRGGSDKWKKIK
+950 
-964 MI
+964 